1 MHSIGVIDTPRLTLR
16 RLQDTDAVF
25 VLELLNQPSFIQ
37 FIGDRNVRTLEQA
50 RGYIDNNPLR
60 SYTAH
65 GYGLLL
71 TQLKADATPIGMCGL
86 VKREYFPD
94 PDIGFAFLPAF
105 WSQGFA
111 LEAATAVIDYASA
124 TLGIRRLLAIV
135 QPDNAASI
143 KLLGKLGFTGDR
155 VFKSA
160 TTEPELLL
168 LARQR

>member
-1 MHSIGVIDTPRLTLR
+1 MHSIGEIDTPRLTLR
-16 RLQDTDAVF
+16 RLQDTDAAF

-37 FIGDRNVRTLEQA
+37 FIGDRNVRTLDAA
-50 RGYIDNNPLR
+50 RDYIDNNPLR
-60 SYTAH
+60 SYAAH

-71 TQLKADATPIGMCGL
+71 TQLKTDTTPIGMCGL

-94 PDIGFAFLPAF
+94 PDIGFAFLPAY

-111 LEAATAVIDYASA
+111 LEAATAVIDRAFA
-124 TLGIRRLLAIV
+124 TQAMHRILAIV

-143 KLLGKLGFTGDR
+143 KLLGKLGFTGGR
-155 VFKSA
+155 FFKSA

-168 LARQR
+168 LARHR